1 LTTNFNIL
9 KSYLKELCCLIKND
23 LKLVFQTQSINLMPS
38 LIIVSCQ
45 PTSIE
50 TNENQ
55 SFLSKNKKKAVLD
68 GPNWF

>member
-1 LTTNFNIL
+1 
-9 KSYLKELCCLIKND
+9 
-23 LKLVFQTQSINLMPS
+23 MPS

-55 SFLSKNKKKAVLD
+55 SFLSKNKKNKKAVLD